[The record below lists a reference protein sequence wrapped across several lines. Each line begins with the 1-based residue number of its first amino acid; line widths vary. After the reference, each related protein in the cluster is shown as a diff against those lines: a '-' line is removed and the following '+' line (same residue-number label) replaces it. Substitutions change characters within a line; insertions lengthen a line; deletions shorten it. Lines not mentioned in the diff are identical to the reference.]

1 MRFAPLLSIAL
12 AAAVIGAG
20 TVAAVSPAEAQQ
32 AQKRTKLTITKR
44 SYLDPGNVVKPGS
57 RPYLNYALPPD
68 YFYPNYVG
76 SAAGPGPIT
85 GLRWPL
91 PGPFDLPGTPF

>member
-1 MRFAPLLSIAL
+1 MRFAPLLTIAL
-12 AAAVIGAG
+12 AASIVGAG
-20 TVAAVSPAEAQQ
+20 TVAAVSPAEAQG
-32 AQKRTKLTITKR
+32 QKRTKITITKR

-68 YFYPNYVG
+68 YFYPNYLG

-91 PGPFDLPGTPF
+91 PGPFDLPDSPF

>member
-1 MRFAPLLSIAL
+1 MRFAPLHTL
-12 AAAVIGAG
+12 AAALIVALAGSVAVAG
-20 TVAAVSPAEAQQ
+20 TAEAQQ
-32 AQKRTKLTITKR
+32 TTKKRTKVTISQR

-68 YFYPNYVG
+68 YNFPNYQG
-76 SAAGPGPIT
+76 SGVGPGPIT

-91 PGPFDLPGTPF
+91 PGPFDLPGY